1 MSPDHAWNT
10 RARLTED
17 EDFRKPDQEL
27 IDKALTGV
35 AHDDALRRLRE
46 RAGVA
51 DVATADRIRG
61 LGFTEETV
69 VLIRLMPLLAVAWA
83 DGHVSD
89 AERAAVISEARS
101 YGIAS
106 GSAADVQLAAWLT
119 HAPSE
124 TVRDAAVDILA
135 GTLLGDAQRVIAAC
149 HTVAAA
155 SGGAFGLRKISAR
168 ERDVLD
174 RITYALERKG
184 IVSGRR

>member
-17 EDFRKPDQEL
+17 EYFRKRDQKL
-27 IDKALTGV
+27 
-35 AHDDALRRLRE
+35 
-46 RAGVA
+46 
-51 DVATADRIRG
+51 
-61 LGFTEETV
+61 
-69 VLIRLMPLLAVAWA
+69 
-83 DGHVSD
+83 
-89 AERAAVISEARS
+89 ISEARS
-101 YGIAS
+101 HGIAPRS
-106 GSAADVQLAAWLT
+106 VADVQLAAWLT

-124 TVRDAAVDILA
+124 IVRDAAVDILA

-149 HTVAAA
+149 HTVASA
-155 SGGAFGLRKISAR
+155 SAGAFGLRKISAR